1 MIKSRGMYYLIYVP
15 DSTKVFT
22 ETTESAIG
30 VLVNN
35 DFHALVGSDVR
46 DWNDYESSMFSDLR
60 LPVSSFEQFCM
71 LAKGIML

>member
-1 MIKSRGMYYLIYVP
+1 MEDDLVLLRSLVP

-46 DWNDYESSMFSDLR
+46 DWNDYESRMFSDLR